1 MDFLN
6 IKTDNQIN
14 ELTILASEIW
24 HEYWP
29 CLLTTEQINYMVNL
43 FQSYE
48 AVKSAI
54 ENKGYIYKI
63 IRYNGENA
71 GYFGVCSEDNKLFLS
86 KLYVKKDYRHC
97 GIGKS
102 AFEHILEIARTL
114 NKQIIYLTV
123 NKNNKTAIC
132 AYLKWGFKNVKSV
145 VTDIGCGFVMDDYIM
160 EYNLQEN

>member
-6 IKTDNQIN
+6 IKTDNQIK
-14 ELTILASEIW
+14 ELVIFASEIW

-29 CLLTTEQINYMVNL
+29 CLLTIEQIDYMVNL

-48 AVKSAI
+48 VVKSAVK
-54 ENKGYIYKI
+54 NKGYIYKI

-71 GYFGVCSEDNKLFLS
+71 GYFGVCPEDNKLFLS
-86 KLYVKKDYRHC
+86 KLYVKKEFRHC

-102 AFEHILEIARTL
+102 SFEHILKIARDL
-114 NKQIIYLTV
+114 NKKIIYLTV

-132 AYLKWGFKNVKSV
+132 AYFKWGFKNVKSV
-145 VTDIGCGFVMDDYIM
+145 VTDIGSGFVMDDYIM